1 MHARRPAGR
10 AAVPTQMNLSELKE
24 MKILALAKLAR
35 GLSTEA
41 PGALRKQELIFH
53 IRQAQQSDTPINA
66 EGVLEVLPDGFG
78 FLRSPDFSFMP
89 GPDDIYVSPSQ
100 IRRFNLRTGDM
111 IKGQIRQPKDS
122 ERYFALLAIQS
133 INFQEP
139 VEGKQLLLFDNL
151 TALYPTRRINLEHK
165 STDMS
170 TRIIDL
176 LNPIGLGQRC
186 LIVAPPRAGKTVLL
200 QDIAQAV
207 TDNHPDAFRNVLL
220 IDERPEDE
228 TEN

>member
-1 MHARRPAGR
+1 
-10 AAVPTQMNLSELKE
+10 MNLSELKE

-35 GLSTEA
+35 ELSIEA

-53 IRQAQQSDTPINA
+53 ILQAQKGDTPIHA

-122 ERYFALLAIQS
+122 ERYFALLKVDS

-151 TALYPTRRINLEHK
+151 TALYPGRAIKLEHNAQ
-165 STDMS
+165 DMS
-170 TRIIDL
+170 TRIINL
-176 LNPIGLGQRC
+176 LNPIGFGQRC
-186 LIVAPPRAGKTVLL
+186 LIVSPPRAGKT
-200 QDIAQAV
+200 
-207 TDNHPDAFRNVLL
+207 
-220 IDERPEDE
+220 
-228 TEN
+228 

>member
-1 MHARRPAGR
+1 
-10 AAVPTQMNLSELKE
+10 MNLSELKE

-35 GLSTEA
+35 ELNIEA

-53 IRQAQQSDTPINA
+53 ILQAQKGDTPINA
-66 EGVLEVLPDGFG
+66 AGVLEVLPDGFG
-78 FLRSPDFSFMP
+78 FLRSPDFSFSP

-111 IKGQIRQPKDS
+111 MKGQIRQPKDS
-122 ERYFALLAIQS
+122 ERYFALLAISS

-139 VEGKQLLLFDNL
+139 LEGKQLLLFDNV

-176 LNPIGLGQRC
+176 LNPIGFRQRRP
-186 LIVAPPRAGKTVLL
+186 IVAPPPAGKTGLP
-200 QDIAQAV
+200 QDHAPAG
-207 TDNHPDAFRNVLL
+207 TPNHPPPFLLVLP
-220 IDERPEDE
+220 IGERPEGV
-228 TEN
+228 TA

>member
-1 MHARRPAGR
+1 
-10 AAVPTQMNLSELKE
+10 MNLSELKE
-24 MKILALAKLAR
+24 MKILALAKLAKE
-35 GLSTEA
+35 LNIEA

-53 IRQAQQSDTPINA
+53 ILQAQKADTPISA

-122 ERYFALLAIQS
+122 ERYFALLKVDS
-133 INFQEP
+133 INFEEP
-139 VEGKQLLLFDNL
+139 VEGAPKLLFDNL
-151 TALYPTRRINLEHK
+151 TALYPHRRIKLEHK
-165 STDMS
+165 QEDMS

-176 LNPIGLGQRC
+176 LNP
-186 LIVAPPRAGKTVLL
+186 
-200 QDIAQAV
+200 
-207 TDNHPDAFRNVLL
+207 
-220 IDERPEDE
+220 
-228 TEN
+228 